1 MGETSCPC
9 RNNIHYTFRDKE
21 LQKDGA
27 ADQDTDII
35 SVSGDKLTDN
45 MALRPRSP
53 GDAADKNY
61 VSTVSNDEF
70 NEFQQNGYH
79 DEEDIDF
86 TPQNGYLDPEDDAPM
101 PSKGKK
107 SGAPKV
113 DLMGKIA
120 AAGTAIKNA
129 RLPSPGEIKEGY
141 LNSSFHKSLHQPL
154 IVKAKVEKTPLQ
166 LGNIESISDI
176 PIPTIRKSK
185 QTDIDD
191 EEKSEFTMPKNM
203 DDLGKAVLP
212 KSFFEQNIVTAVK
225 ENIDPEELERNR
237 TLTQT
242 KTPAQLA
249 EINSITEFPVP
260 DKIKNLLSSSS
271 AAKDQETKPSE
282 SKKRRKITNDND
294 EEARNL

>member
-70 NEFQQNGYH
+70 NEFHQNGY
-79 DEEDIDF
+79 
-86 TPQNGYLDPEDDAPM
+86 QDPEDDAPM

-107 SGAPKV
+107 TGAPKV

-120 AAGTAIKNA
+120 AAGSAIKNA

-154 IVKAKVEKTPLQ
+154 IVKAKVEKTDVQKARQTMTQEKTPLQ

-191 EEKSEFTMPKNM
+191 EEKSEFTIPKNM

>member
-1 MGETSCPC
+1 M
-9 RNNIHYTFRDKE
+9 
-21 LQKDGA
+21 Q
-27 ADQDTDII
+27 
-35 SVSGDKLTDN
+35 
-45 MALRPRSP
+45 
-53 GDAADKNY
+53 
-61 VSTVSNDEF
+61 
-70 NEFQQNGYH
+70 
-79 DEEDIDF
+79 
-86 TPQNGYLDPEDDAPM
+86 
-101 PSKGKK
+101 
-107 SGAPKV
+107 
-113 DLMGKIA
+113 
-120 AAGTAIKNA
+120 
-129 RLPSPGEIKEGY
+129 
-141 LNSSFHKSLHQPL
+141 
-154 IVKAKVEKTPLQ
+154 EKTPLQ

-260 DKIKNLLSSSS
+260 DKIKNLLSCSS
-271 AAKDQETKPSE
+271 AAKDQETKPAE
-282 SKKRRKITNDND
+282 SKKRR
-294 EEARNL
+294 